1 MVSLNVDWFQPSDG
15 MHYSCG
21 GVYLTINNLPRG
33 SRMKVSN
40 IILVNMIPGPVEP
53 TDDQLQNFL
62 RPMIAELNTLY
73 GGTMMPT
80 YQNRNAARKVAEFM
94 CQSAHKACNKCST
107 VFSRISTGANSTKPD
122 FSDFDDEHWILR
134 NNTQQRQEAY
144 AWLNATHITQQ
155 RTLQTDTGS

>member
-40 IILVNMIPGPVEP
+40 IILVGMIPGPGEP

-73 GGTMMPT
+73 GGTVAVKIGRMFSYFAYT
-80 YQNRNAARKVAEFM
+80 RCGLLHFLVYSKVVYTIRKSKLWV
-94 CQSAHKACNKCST
+94 
-107 VFSRISTGANSTKPD
+107 
-122 FSDFDDEHWILR
+122 
-134 NNTQQRQEAY
+134 
-144 AWLNATHITQQ
+144 
-155 RTLQTDTGS
+155 TLW